1 MLCVARPGY
10 HERSNWSRLVKKI
23 LLLCVCWCAP
33 VMAFAQAPAAAQP
46 TPPKQEATA
55 EFAFVGTT
63 GNASTQT
70 IGLSGE
76 FITRP
81 DQWVITN
88 KAAFVRNE
96 AESVLTAESFG
107 YLFRAARALSPRLSA
122 FGEYAYFRDEFAGVR
137 HRNSLVGGVSYKVV
151 ELPAHVFFTDA
162 GFGYMNERRMEVNTV
177 SSGTWSLGAGY
188 RWKISPTAEFS
199 DDVRMTGL
207 FSDSSDWRLV
217 QAAAI
222 TARLTKTFSLK
233 VSTTVR
239 YAHKPVTGFKDTD
252 TNTAVALVAKF

>member
-1 MLCVARPGY
+1 MKNIA
-10 HERSNWSRLVKKI
+10 
-23 LLLCVCWCAP
+23 LLCVFLCAP
-33 VMAFAQAPAAAQP
+33 VLTFAQAPAAP
-46 TPPKQEATA
+46 LPPPKQEGTA

-76 FITRP
+76 FIARP

-96 AESVLTAESFG
+96 AESVLTAESFA
-107 YLFRAARALSPRLSA
+107 YLFRAARTLSPRLSA
-122 FGEYAYFRDEFAGVR
+122 FGEYAYFRDEFAGVQN
-137 HRNSLVGGVSYKVV
+137 RNSLVGGLSYKLVD
-151 ELPAHVFFTDA
+151 LPAYVLFTDA
-162 GFGYMNERRMEVNTV
+162 GLGYVNEQRIGADTV
-177 SSGTWSLGAGY
+177 SSATWSLGAGF

-207 FSDSSDWRLV
+207 FADSSDWRLV
-217 QAAAI
+217 QIAAI
-222 TARLTKTFSLK
+222 TARLTNTFSLK
-233 VSTTVR
+233 VANTIR
-239 YAHKPVTGFKDTD
+239 YAHKPVPGFKNTD

>member
-1 MLCVARPGY
+1 MKMIVLLSAFLCSP
-10 HERSNWSRLVKKI
+10 
-23 LLLCVCWCAP
+23 LLT
-33 VMAFAQAPAAAQP
+33 FAQAPPSAP
-46 TPPKQEATA
+46 PPPKREATA

-76 FITRP
+76 FIARP

-88 KAAFVRNE
+88 KAALVRNE

-107 YLFRAARALSPRLSA
+107 YLFRTARTLSPRLSA
-122 FGEYAYFRDEFAGVR
+122 FGEYAYFHDEFAGVR
-137 HRNSLVGGVSYKVV
+137 HRNSLVGGLSFKVV
-151 ELPAHVFFTDA
+151 SLPAHIFVTDV
-162 GFGYMNERRMEVNTV
+162 GLGYMNEQRIEGDTV
-177 SSGTWSLGAGY
+177 SSATWSLGAGY
-188 RWKISPTAEFS
+188 RWKISSTADFS

-207 FSDSSDWRLV
+207 FVDGGDWRLV

-233 VSTTVR
+233 VSNTVR
-239 YAHKPVTGFKDTD
+239 YAHKPVPTFKNTD

>member
-1 MLCVARPGY
+1 
-10 HERSNWSRLVKKI
+10 VKKI
-23 LLLCVCWCAP
+23 VLLCAFVCSP
-33 VMAFAQAPAAAQP
+33 VLTFAQAPAAAP
-46 TPPKQEATA
+46 PPPPKQEGTA

-63 GNASTQT
+63 GNASSQS

-76 FITRP
+76 FIARP
-81 DQWVITN
+81 DQWVVTN
-88 KAAFVRNE
+88 KVALVRNE

-107 YLFRAARALSPRLSA
+107 YLFRAARTLSPRLSA

-137 HRNSLVGGVSYKVV
+137 NRNSLVGGVSYKVV
-151 ELPAHVFFTDA
+151 DLPAYVFFTDA
-162 GFGYMNERRMEVNTV
+162 GLGYMNEQRTDADTV
-177 SSGTWSLGAGY
+177 SSATWSLGAGF

-207 FSDSSDWRLV
+207 FVDSSDWRLV
-217 QAAAI
+217 QAAAV

-233 VSTTVR
+233 VSNTIR
-239 YAHKPVTGFKDTD
+239 YAHQPVPGFKNTD

>member
-1 MLCVARPGY
+1 M
-10 HERSNWSRLVKKI
+10 KKI
-23 LLLCVCWCAP
+23 LLLCAFVCSP
-33 VMAFAQAPAAAQP
+33 VLTFAQAPAAAP
-46 TPPKQEATA
+46 PPPPKQEGTA

-76 FITRP
+76 FIARP
-81 DQWVITN
+81 DQWVVTN
-88 KAAFVRNE
+88 KVAFVRNE

-107 YLFRAARALSPRLSA
+107 YLFRAARTLSPRLSA

-137 HRNSLVGGVSYKVV
+137 NRNSLVGGVSYKVV
-151 ELPAHVFFTDA
+151 DLPAYVFFTDA
-162 GFGYMNERRMEVNTV
+162 GLGYMNEQRTDADTV
-177 SSGTWSLGAGY
+177 SSATWSLGAGF

-207 FSDSSDWRLV
+207 FVDSSDWRLV
-217 QAAAI
+217 QAAAV

-233 VSTTVR
+233 VSNTIR
-239 YAHKPVTGFKDTD
+239 YVHQPVPGFKNTD